1 MSWECHNKSIPKKT
15 IRISQD
21 TQTRLHMKEAYKIL
35 IWKMKDMPIRGF
47 LILLLKEE
55 MPLELS
61 KERLM
66 TMVWIPHYQ
75 FTNTLLVH

>member
-1 MSWECHNKSIPKKT
+1 
-15 IRISQD
+15 
-21 TQTRLHMKEAYKIL
+21 MKEAYKIL

-47 LILLLKEE
+47 VILPLKEE
-55 MPLELS
+55 MPLELL